1 MVLSASQMVAL
12 REMRALLVWVLL
24 QLKIISRGEVRPGA
38 RQRPL
43 NLLVSTEHVRYVGRE
58 V

>member
-24 QLKIISRGEVRPGA
+24 QLKIISRGEVCAPPPLGA
-38 RQRPL
+38 
-43 NLLVSTEHVRYVGRE
+43 GRKHTHHIKC
-58 V
+58 